1 MSPEAARPL
10 IPVAAGVLID
20 DAGRLLIAQ
29 RPVGKVAAGKWE
41 FPGGKIEAGETA
53 LQALTRELHEE
64 LGVAVTRA
72 RPLIRFR
79 HEYRD
84 RHVVLDTWVVDAW
97 SGAPASREQQAFA
110 WRALD
115 DLADLDLLPTV
126 APILAALLLPPD
138 CVFTPPEASVGTL
151 LSGLLHLP
159 RGALLRLR
167 QPALNHRDYE
177 AMARTLLPAVRAAGL
192 KLLLDR
198 DPAMV
203 AAVGA
208 DGWHATGAALAR
220 YGARPVGTDHLFGA
234 SVHDAA
240 QLRAAQIV
248 GADFAVLGPVFE
260 TATHPGAAGVGW
272 AGFAERRGEVALPV
286 YALGGLTPADLPAAR
301 RHNAQGIAAIRSYWP
316 G

>member
-1 MSPEAARPL
+1 MSAIPL

-20 DAGRLLIAQ
+20 ERGRLLIAQ

-53 LQALTRELHEE
+53 LAALTRELHEE
-64 LGVAVTRA
+64 LGVTVTRA

-115 DLADLDLLPTV
+115 DVADLDLLPTV
-126 APILAALLLPPD
+126 APILAALRLPPH
-138 CVFTPPEASVGTL
+138 CVFTPPQASAFAL
-151 LSGLLHLP
+151 LTGLLRLP

-167 QPALNHRDYE
+167 QPGMPERDYE
-177 AMARTLLPAVRAAGL
+177 ALARTLLPAARAAGL

-203 AAVGA
+203 AALGA

-220 YGARPVGTDHLFGA
+220 YGARPIAADRLFGA
-234 SVHDAA
+234 SVHTAA
-240 QLRAAQIV
+240 ELRAARIV

-260 TATHPGAAGVGW
+260 TATHPGAAGLGW
-272 AGFAERRGEVALPV
+272 PGFAERRGEHALPV
-286 YALGGLTPADLPAAR
+286 YAIGGLEPADLPEAR